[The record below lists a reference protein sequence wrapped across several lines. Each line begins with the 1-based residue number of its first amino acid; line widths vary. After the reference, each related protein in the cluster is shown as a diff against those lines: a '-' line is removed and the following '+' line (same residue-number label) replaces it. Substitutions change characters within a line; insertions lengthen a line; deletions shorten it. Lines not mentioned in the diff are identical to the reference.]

1 MGFFIAILII
11 LLLPLI
17 LPAIGRL
24 IKRYAMGKM
33 EDRMR
38 RMMGMPTRSEEKKAR
53 KARER
58 EERDTDGWSGSRQT
72 EQESPRQGSRYSFRG
87 RSRNHNVGNP
97 AEDIRMMRLYAE
109 DVEYIEIREYSAELR
124 FEQDEPAGNI
134 RITLEEQVTDA
145 EFVVVK

>member
-17 LPAIGRL
+17 IPAIGRM

-53 KARER
+53 KTRER
-58 EERDTDGWSGSRQT
+58 EERADGWSGYQQT
-72 EQESPRQGSRYSFRG
+72 AQESARQSGRYSFRG
-87 RSRNHNVGNP
+87 RTRNHNVGNP
-97 AEDIRMMRLYAE
+97 ADDLRMMRLYAE
-109 DVEYIEIREYSAELR
+109 DVEFVEIREYSADIR
-124 FEQDEPAGNI
+124 FEQDATGQTK
-134 RITLEEQVTDA
+134 ITVEEQVSDV
-145 EFVVVK
+145 EFVVIK